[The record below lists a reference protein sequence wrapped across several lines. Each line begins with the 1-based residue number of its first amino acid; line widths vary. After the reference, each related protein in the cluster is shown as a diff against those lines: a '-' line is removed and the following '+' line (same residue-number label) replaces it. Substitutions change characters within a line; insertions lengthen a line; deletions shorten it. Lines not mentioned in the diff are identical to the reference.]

1 MTGIV
6 TGIPFD
12 EWLRASQLRH
22 AISPRD
28 FWRLSL
34 REWLV
39 LTRPDLAPLTR
50 SKLENLLT
58 RWPDNTDEK

>member
-1 MTGIV
+1 M

-12 EWLRASQLRH
+12 DWLRASQLRF
-22 AISPRD
+22 AISPHE

-39 LTRPDLAPLTR
+39 LNRPDIAPLDR
-50 SKLENLLT
+50 SNLENLLT
-58 RWPDNTDEK
+58 RWPDKSDEK